1 MLSLRAQVQAVN
13 FLQLLTQGEEQ
24 IERARQHLAQL
35 TSFEPY
41 QAFRRLD
48 RSGAGRISPTDLVH
62 FMRSRNCQVSV
73 QEAEQLTKE
82 LSPSDPLGI
91 CYGDFI
97 GAVLPWNNAS
107 LRKLAIEGKG
117 LEGIGQDVEY
127 GLCLFFEKE
136 LDLVLRS
143 QRSIE
148 QMTEN
153 PDFSVP
159 NWFQAM
165 DLDGDGLV
173 DVSDVKQFGAR
184 VGVSLRDTDIR
195 TAFQWLDKD
204 RDGALTLTDLQRTFK
219 HDSTLSTRP
228 GSALLDSQSSP
239 LRSVSPLK
247 SSSPLRSASPLRS
260 VSPSVLRKDRSP
272 QPSTRLA
279 TPSQSA
285 ETVSNSHFFRG
296 SRKEDDSATRAVRAY
311 FKSVLAL
318 EKDQSQLQSSCR
330 PSDLLRLLGRPG
342 KALLSAKDLESACR
356 GLGLHLSVG
365 ECRDLVERV
374 DEDGDGCMNESELC
388 KLLLGPRERFARQAF
403 GSLEGLLANVICGLL
418 DVEKA
423 RKRVFGAKLSDLY
436 AVFSALDSNHDG
448 FVTRRDLDEQLSEAG
463 PKVSFFDFLSD
474 LTPAPLFRP
483 VLL

>member
-13 FLQLLTQGEEQ
+13 FLQLLTQGGEQ
-24 IERARQHLAQL
+24 VERARQHLAQL

-62 FMRSRNCQVSV
+62 FMRARNCQVSM
-73 QEAEQLTKE
+73 QEAEQLIKE

-97 GAVLPWNNAS
+97 GAVLSWNNAS

-117 LEGIGQDVEY
+117 LEGVGQDVEY

-143 QRSIE
+143 QRSVE

-153 PDFSVP
+153 PDFSVQ

-173 DVSDVKQFGAR
+173 DVSDVKQFAGR
-184 VGVSLRDTDIR
+184 VGVSLRDSDIR

-219 HDSTLSTRP
+219 HDSVLSTRP
-228 GSALLDSQSSP
+228 GLDFQSSP
-239 LRSVSPLK
+239 IRSVSPLK

-260 VSPSVLRKDRSP
+260 VSPSLLRKDRSP
-272 QPSTRLA
+272 QPSARLA

-296 SRKEDDSATRAVRAY
+296 SRREDDSATQAVRAY
-311 FKSVLAL
+311 FKCVLAL
-318 EKDQSQLQSSCR
+318 EKDQRQLQACCH

-342 KALLSAKDLESACR
+342 KVLLSAKDLESACR
-356 GLGLHLSVG
+356 GLGLHLSLG

-374 DEDGDGCMNESELC
+374 DEDRDSCMNESELC
-388 KLLLGPRERFARQAF
+388 KLLLGPRERFTRQSAF
-403 GSLEGLLANVICGLL
+403 GSLEALLANVICGLL
-418 DVEKA
+418 EVEKA

-436 AVFSALDSNHDG
+436 AVFSAMDTDHDG
-448 FVTRRDLDEQLSEAG
+448 FVTRRDLNEQMSEAG